1 MTGRIYN
8 RSAVREGSGAL
19 RCAFTG
25 HRPQKL
31 PFGFDETDERCLAFK
46 RRLSEAIGELIR
58 EGYTHFL
65 SGGALGTDIWAAEA
79 VLLLRYRNPEILLE
93 MVSPFDSQAARWR
106 EEDRARH
113 DRLFALADIVTATGH
128 EFSPGCLQRRNRYLV
143 DNADLLL
150 AASSGIRGG
159 TEQTVAYA
167 RRIGVPVRFLAMEGT
182 EEEPADQG
190 GQDGRENSAAL

>member
-1 MTGRIYN
+1 MTDRIYN
-8 RSAVREGSGAL
+8 RTAVRGRPGSL

-31 PFGFDETDERCLAFK
+31 PFGFDEADARCLAFK
-46 RRLSEAIGELIR
+46 RRLAEAVEGLVR

-65 SGGALGTDIWAAEA
+65 SGGALGTDTWAAEA

-93 MVSPFDSQAARWR
+93 MVSPFDGQAARWSA
-106 EEDRARH
+106 EDRARH

-150 AASSGIRGG
+150 AATVGVRGG

-167 RRIGVPVRFLAMEGT
+167 RRAGVPVRYLEMSGT
-182 EEEPADQG
+182 GENAD
-190 GQDGRENSAAL
+190 EKA